1 MIKKLSLMLVLLVLV
16 GCVEQPV
23 MPQQIL
29 VERPY
34 VVTPTTT
41 YVSTVANTNTCTTCS
56 NSYTV
61 RTPVEVLYK
70 NTTYTTVYE
79 PKTFTRTSYE
89 RVPYNCAKGQ
99 ICK

>member
-1 MIKKLSLMLVLLVLV
+1 MKKIFMMLMLFVMV
-16 GCVEQPV
+16 GCANETQIAS
-23 MPQQIL
+23 QQQL
-29 VERPY
+29 YVERPY

-41 YVSTVANTNTCTTCS
+41 YANTNTCTTCS

-89 RVPYNCAKGQ
+89 RVPYNCVKGQ